1 MAFLEVKFFSDVLGM
16 CTQMNVILPERPETE
31 KVPVVFLLHGMS
43 DDHTAWCRFTS
54 IERYAYERGIAVVMP
69 TTHLGWYTDM
79 YMGEKYFTFITKEL
93 PEICRSFFPR
103 MDLRRETTF
112 AAGLSMGGYGA
123 WKCALSAPET
133 FSAAVSLSG
142 ALDIAGMCRD
152 RGTLMPDASLGYWTD
167 IFGPLE
173 QVEGGKDDLLAEAKR
188 LTESGKT
195 LPRLFAWCGSEDFLI
210 EYNHNAWKVIGDLGY
225 DLTVRETGGDHRWK
239 YWDEHIQEGL
249 DWLGFPV
256 KEGN

>member
-54 IERYAYERGIAVVMP
+54 IERYARERGIAVVMP

-79 YMGEKYFTFITKEL
+79 YMGPKYFTYITKEL

-103 MDLRRETTF
+103 MDLSRETTF

-142 ALDIAGMCRD
+142 ALDVAGLWQEK
-152 RGTLMPDASLGYWTD
+152 TLIEEEGIGYWTD
-167 IFGPLE
+167 VFGPLE
-173 QVEGGKDDLLAEAKR
+173 DAPGGKDDLMAEAER
-188 LTESGKT
+188 LKASGRP
-195 LPRLFAWCGSEDFLI
+195 LPRLFAWCGTEDFL
-210 EYNHNAWKVIGDLGY
+210 YQNNLGAWEKMKALGY
-225 DLTVRETGGDHRWK
+225 EVTTRISGGDHRWK

-256 KEGN
+256 KGGN